1 MPGRRCVVQDC
12 GNVKNDEL
20 GISIHNSPD
29 SGRVRLNWCPFIGR
43 ISTQWENLL
52 CARSIL
58 KGLLYA
64 CFSDERHEKE
74 FEEGGRFQPFGK
86 NHLKHYQSGVD
97 DR

>member
-29 SGRVRLNWCPFIGR
+29 SGGVRLKSGKDSCPFIGR

-52 CARSIL
+52 CDRSIL
-58 KGLLYA
+58 QGIVLRLL
-64 CFSDERHEKE
+64 FR
-74 FEEGGRFQPFGK
+74 
-86 NHLKHYQSGVD
+86 
-97 DR
+97 